1 MVYTVENDGKAAG
14 DKMTEENSLPI
25 SRERLINEVSKNF
38 IEIRKETKLTQDEMA
53 NVLGVSKNTI
63 LNAEKCDR
71 PLSWAVVMAATLLFS
86 QTETMKKIIKGES
99 PLEIITRCA
108 LLENDKAK
116 NSVLYN
122 STLASLGAGIT
133 AGLMSSGVLS
143 SLAGGILGAVLGGR
157 IDGNPPKK

>member
-1 MVYTVENDGKAAG
+1 
-14 DKMTEENSLPI
+14 MTEENSQPI

-38 IEIRKETKLTQDEMA
+38 SEIRKETKLTQDEMA

-63 LNAEKCDR
+63 LNAEKSDR

-116 NSVLYN
+116 NGVLYN
-122 STLASLGAGIT
+122 STLASLGVGIT
-133 AGLMSSGVLS
+133 AGLLSSGVLS
-143 SLAGGILGAVLGGR
+143 PLAGGILGAVLGSR
-157 IDGNPPKK
+157 IDGNLPKK